1 MVYLKEIYK
10 FLCVQAGEGLQN
22 FQRVQLLIPI
32 LTLNCHFPG
41 GVGGTRSGPPFP
53 SLDPC
58 MILL

>member
-10 FLCVQAGEGLQN
+10 FSCVQAGEGLQN

-53 SLDPC
+53 L
-58 MILL
+58 